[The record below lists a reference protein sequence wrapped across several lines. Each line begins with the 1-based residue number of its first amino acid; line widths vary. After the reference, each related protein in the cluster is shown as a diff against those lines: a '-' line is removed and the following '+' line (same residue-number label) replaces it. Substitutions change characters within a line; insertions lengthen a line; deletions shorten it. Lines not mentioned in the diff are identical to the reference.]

1 MTVSFDLQTD
11 FAAVADRLEAI
22 TLQRA
27 DGSGVVAISAAL
39 RRAITTR
46 EAAISDGK
54 YTTADVRWHLAA
66 SELAEPPQ
74 IGDQI
79 IDDAS
84 EAWTILETKSATCG
98 SRFECI
104 ARKLAIAGGLN
115 TLVTIRREVATQ
127 GTSGAVERTWE
138 VYRINVR
145 ARIQEQAAERSEQH
159 GRQSGVVTAKV
170 YLAEQ
175 ILVDNGFQIV
185 AADGT
190 LYEVTGFESPDSIGS
205 LFVINA
211 ERRL

>member
-1 MTVSFDLQTD
+1 MTVLLDLQTD
-11 FAAVADRLEAI
+11 FAAIADRLEAV
-22 TLQRA
+22 TLQRG
-27 DGSGVVAISAAL
+27 DGSGVVAILAVL

-66 SELAEPPQ
+66 SELAQPPRL
-74 IGDQI
+74 GDRI
-79 IDDAS
+79 VDGS
-84 EAWTILETKSATCG
+84 GEAWTILLTRLATCG
-98 SRFECI
+98 SRYECI
-104 ARKLAIAGGLN
+104 ARNLAIAGGLD
-115 TLVTIRREVATQ
+115 TLVTIRREVATK
-127 GTSGAVERTWE
+127 GTSGAVERSWE
-138 VYRINVR
+138 NYRINVR
-145 ARIQEQAAERSEQH
+145 ARIQEQAAVRSEQH

-170 YLAEQ
+170 YVAEQ

-190 LYEVTGFESPDSIGS
+190 VYEVTGFESPDSIGS